1 MKRKKGVRKW
11 RFCEKLRRYSKKE
24 VSRLESYAEVIII
37 IAVTGFVISIALK
50 LFFPD
55 LDPTE
60 INSLTAYRF
69 STFLV
74 LLGLVLLFHRQKEN
88 L

>member
-1 MKRKKGVRKW
+1 MKKRKMSKKS
-11 RFCEKLRRYSKKE
+11 FCEKLKQYSKKE
-24 VSRLESYAEVIII
+24 VSRLELYAEVVVLL
-37 IAVTGFVISIALK
+37 AVTGFVISIALK

-55 LDPTE
+55 LAPTD

-69 STFLV
+69 SMFLM
-74 LLGLVLLFHRQKEN
+74 LLSLVLLFYRQKEN